1 MKMSV
6 NFPLQIKF
14 WEMTMSDG
22 EKMNRAISRYLKQV
36 LGGTVH
42 DSHIY
47 ALAMMIT
54 GIIRSKTTNFEE
66 MGRKSGQ
73 PSRSKFPSRVKLI
86 QRFNKNEH
94 VSYESHFLPFIT
106 ELIGGLGLSEFR
118 LSIDSSQVGRNCL
131 VLVIGLVYKKR
142 VIPLAWLVYKG
153 RKGHSGFERQAELLD
168 QVAAL
173 LPAEAT
179 VILTGDAEFD
189 GVAVIEW
196 LQAQPHWHFALR
208 TAKNITLTR
217 EPKGEAHSLSDL
229 APAEGQTQFL
239 KEAYFTQQQV
249 GPVNIAFLWDETQ
262 SEQFYLVTDADTLTQ
277 TQSWYRRRY
286 RIETLFSDSKSR
298 GFGLDKSGLR
308 HPERLAR
315 LLIAVFLAYI
325 WLIYLGALAITDH
338 RLGLIARTDRFVNS
352 LFQLGRAY
360 LDRLLEEGKT
370 IPVSVAL
377 PDPRSFVH
385 LVLR

>member
-1 MKMSV
+1 
-6 NFPLQIKF
+6 
-14 WEMTMSDG
+14 MSDG

-36 LGGTVH
+36 LGGMVH

-54 GIIRSKTTNFEE
+54 GIIRSKSSNFEE
-66 MGRKSGQ
+66 IGRKSGQ

-106 ELIGGLGLSEFR
+106 ELISGLGLTEFR
-118 LSIDSSQVGRNCL
+118 LSIDSSKVGRNCL

-153 RKGHSGFERQAELLD
+153 SKGHSGFDKQAELLN

-173 LPAEAT
+173 LPAEAR

-189 GVAVIEW
+189 GVEVIEW
-196 LQAQPHWHFALR
+196 LQAHPGWHYALR
-208 TAKNITLTR
+208 TAKNITLTL
-217 EPKGEAHSLSDL
+217 EPNGLAHPLSDL
-229 APAEGQTQFL
+229 APAESQSRFL
-239 KEAYFTQQQV
+239 SQVYFTHHQV
-249 GPVNIAFLWDETQ
+249 GPVNLAILWDETNQ
-262 SEQFYLVTDADTLTQ
+262 EHFYLVTDADTLAQ
-277 TQSWYRRRY
+277 TQNWYRRRY

-298 GFGLDKSGLR
+298 GFGLHKSGLR
-308 HPERLAR
+308 QPERLAR

-360 LDRLLEEGKT
+360 LDRLLEEGEA